1 MPSELIRKAKVSS
14 LAGLDATPSV
24 LPAEGV
30 CDHCGDSLAGLK
42 VVQRQVGAT
51 LRPFCCHGCAFIA
64 EQLFLAQAGARD
76 REALSAAL
84 APGSDAVSATAVAS
98 AAAQTRI
105 DVRGMVCSACGL
117 LIEYRLRRL
126 PGVVQAHVDFAAQ
139 RAFVAFDDKLLSRDE
154 VLREIR
160 RAGYET
166 GTAERDERHAARID
180 LLRVLIAWLMMM
192 QVMMLSV
199 PMYFATPGD
208 VAPDIE
214 QLLRLAS
221 LILTLPVVLFSAQPL
236 YRAAWSQLRIGSIGM
251 DVPVVIGLGAAFG
264 ASALS
269 TATASGHVY
278 FDSVTMF
285 VALVLGTRWLL
296 ARGLTAARGHIET
309 ARRQSMLS
317 AQRLVAFPS
326 SLATESVG
334 AERLRVG
341 DRVLVPPGETV
352 PADGVVVHGRSSCS
366 QAWLTG
372 ESTPIEKSA
381 GAPVLAG
388 SVNLDQPMV
397 VEVTRRGEAT
407 SLAALQR
414 LVDEAGRE
422 RPRVVEFANR
432 VAGYFLWA
440 VMVITVLTVVGW
452 WLVDSSQALP
462 NAIAV
467 LVATCPCALSLAA
480 PAAFSAATSALAQR
494 RVLLARTA
502 ALETLAEVDVLACDK
517 TGTLT
522 TGDPALLKQLLLRD
536 VDPER
541 MLAVAA
547 AMETMSTHPY
557 ARALLQ
563 AAQAMPV
570 TLPAVTEGRVEA
582 SAGIEATIGSQRYRL
597 GKIDFALPEKLSPQ
611 RSGVAAIVAQEGLST
626 ASYVVL
632 ADDAGAL
639 AVFAFGERLRDD
651 AAALVDAA
659 TDRYVEVVLLSGDR
673 REPVQ
678 AVARSLGIERALAH
692 QTPDSKRHW
701 VAGQQGA
708 GHRVAMLG
716 DGMNDAPV
724 IAQADVSIALAGGSM
739 LAQARAD
746 FIVLNSRLADVEFA
760 LAVAHRARRIVRQ
773 NLAWAFVY
781 NVVIIPLAA
790 FGYVSPAVAAAGMAL
805 SSLAVIA
812 NALRAKNVV
821 TGGAFSR

>member
-14 LAGLDATPSV
+14 LAGQDELSA
-24 LPAEGV
+24 PAAGGV
-30 CDHCGDSLAGLK
+30 CDHCGDTLAGLK
-42 VVQRQVGAT
+42 VVRRQLGAA
-51 LRPFCCHGCAFIA
+51 LRPYCCNGCAFIA

-76 REALSAAL
+76 REALNTSL
-84 APGSDAVSATAVAS
+84 APGEAPPVGHAT
-98 AAAQTRI
+98 AAAQARI
-105 DVRGMVCSACGL
+105 DVRGMVCAACGL
-117 LIEYRLRRL
+117 LIEHRLRRL
-126 PGVVQAHVDFAAQ
+126 PGVSQAQVDFATQ
-139 RAFVAFDDKLLSRDE
+139 RAFIAYDDKAVTRDE
-154 VLREIR
+154 LLAEVR

-166 GTAERDERHAARID
+166 GAAPARDAKRAARVD

-192 QVMMLSV
+192 QVMMLAV
-199 PMYFATPGD
+199 PLYFAAPGD

-214 QLLRLAS
+214 QLMRIAS
-221 LILTLPVVLFSAQPL
+221 LVLTLPVVLFSAQPL
-236 YRAAWSQLRIGSIGM
+236 LRAAWSQVRVGAIGM
-251 DVPVVIGLGAAFG
+251 DVPVVLGIGAAFV
-264 ASALS
+264 ASVFATL
-269 TATASGHVY
+269 TARGHVY

-296 ARGLTAARGHIET
+296 ARGLAAAREHT
-309 ARRQSMLS
+309 DSARRQALLT

-326 SLATESVG
+326 SLATEAIG
-334 AERLRVG
+334 ADRLRVG
-341 DRVLVPPGETV
+341 DRVLVPPGETI

-372 ESTPIEKSA
+372 ESTPIEKVS

-422 RPRVVEFANR
+422 RPRVVELANR
-432 VAGYFLWA
+432 VAVVFLWA
-440 VMVITVLTVVGW
+440 VLGITLLTVAGW
-452 WLVDSSQALP
+452 WIFDASQALP

-480 PAAFSAATSALAQR
+480 PAAFTAAQSALAQR

-502 ALETLAEVDVLACDK
+502 ALETLASIDVLACDK

-522 TGDPALLKQLLLRD
+522 TGDPALLKQLLLRHG
-536 VDPER
+536 DPER

-547 AMETMSTHPY
+547 ALETMSTHPY
-557 ARALLQ
+557 ARALLA
-563 AAQAMPV
+563 AAQQLPV
-570 TLPAVTEGRVEA
+570 VLPPVADGRVEA
-582 SAGIEATIGSQRYRL
+582 SAGIEGMVAGQRYRL
-597 GKIDFALPEKLSPQ
+597 GKIDFALPEKLATQ
-611 RSGVAAIVAQEGLST
+611 RVGVAAIVAREGLAA

-632 ADDAGAL
+632 ADEAGAL
-639 AVFAFGERLRDD
+639 AVFAFGERLRED

-659 TDRYVEVVLLSGDR
+659 GARGIETVLLSGDR

-678 AVARSLGIERALAH
+678 AVARALGIERALAH
-692 QTPDSKRHW
+692 QTPDSKRSW
-701 VAGQQGA
+701 VSGQQAA

-716 DGMNDAPV
+716 DGLNDAPV
-724 IAQADVSIALAGGSM
+724 IAQADVSIALAGGSS

-760 LAVAHRARRIVRQ
+760 LATAARARRIVRQ
-773 NLAWAFVY
+773 NLGWAFVY
-781 NVVIIPLAA
+781 NVIIIPLAA
-790 FGYVSPAVAAAGMAL
+790 FGYVSPPVAAAGMAA
-805 SSLAVIA
+805 SSLAVVA
-812 NALRAKNVV
+812 NALRARHVPV
-821 TGGAFSR
+821 GAARSR

>member
-14 LAGLDATPSV
+14 LAGTGAASLIPA
-24 LPAEGV
+24 AEGA

-42 VVQRQVGAT
+42 IVQRQIGAT
-51 LRPFCCHGCAFIA
+51 LRPFCCNGCAFIA

-76 REALSAAL
+76 REALNASL
-84 APGSDAVSATAVAS
+84 TPGADAAVATGPL
-98 AAAQTRI
+98 AAVAQTRI
-105 DVRGMVCSACGL
+105 EVRGMVCGACGL
-117 LIEYRLRRL
+117 LIEHRLRRL
-126 PGVVQAHVDFAAQ
+126 SGVSQAHVD
-139 RAFVAFDDKLLSRDE
+139 FVAFDDKLITRDDL
-154 VLREIR
+154 LREIR

-166 GTAERDERHAARID
+166 GSAVRDERRGARIE
-180 LLRVLIAWLMMM
+180 LLRVLIAGLMMM

-199 PMYFATPGD
+199 PLYFAAPGD
-208 VAPDIE
+208 VSPDIE
-214 QLLRLAS
+214 QLLRIAS
-221 LILTLPVVLFSAQPL
+221 LILTLPVMLFSAQPL
-236 YRAAWSQLRIGSIGM
+236 YRAAWSQLRVGSIGM
-251 DVPVVIGLGAAFG
+251 DVPVVIGIGAAFI
-264 ASALS
+264 ASAL
-269 TATASGHVY
+269 ATLMARGQVY

-285 VALVLGTRWLL
+285 VALILATRWLL
-296 ARGLTAARGHIET
+296 ARGLAAAREHIET
-309 ARRQSMLS
+309 ARRQSVLS

-326 SLATESVG
+326 SLATESLQ
-334 AERLRVG
+334 ADRLRVG

-372 ESTPIEKSA
+372 ESTPVEKSA

-440 VMVITVLTVVGW
+440 VLGITLLTVVGW
-452 WLVDSSQALP
+452 WIVDSSQALP

-480 PAAFSAATSALAQR
+480 PAAFSAAQSALAQR

-522 TGDPALLKQLLLRD
+522 TGNPALIKQLLLREA
-536 VDPER
+536 DPER
-541 MLAVAA
+541 LLAIAA

-563 AAQAMPV
+563 AAQSLPV
-570 TLPAVTEGRVEA
+570 ALPAIADGRVEA
-582 SAGIEATIGSQRYRL
+582 SAGIEATIEQQRYRL
-597 GKIDFALPEKLSPQ
+597 GKIDFALPEKLSSQ
-611 RSGVAAIVAQEGLST
+611 RGGVAGIVNQEGLAAS
-626 ASYVVL
+626 SYVVL
-632 ADDAGAL
+632 ADESGAL
-639 AVFAFGERLRDD
+639 AVFAFGERLRED
-651 AAALVDAA
+651 APDLVDAA
-659 TDRYVEVVLLSGDR
+659 VDRGIEVVLLSGDR

-678 AVARSLGIERALAH
+678 AVARSLGIQRALAH
-692 QTPDSKRHW
+692 QTPDSKRGW
-701 VAGQQGA
+701 VAGQQSA
-708 GHRVAMLG
+708 GHHVAMLG
-716 DGMNDAPV
+716 DGLNDAPV

-739 LAQARAD
+739 LAQTRAD
-746 FIVLNSRLADVEFA
+746 FIVLNSRLVDVQFA
-760 LAVAHRARRIVRQ
+760 LATAHRARRIVRQ
-773 NLAWAFVY
+773 NLAWAFIY

-790 FGYVSPAVAAAGMAL
+790 FGFVSPAIAAGGMAV
-805 SSLAVIA
+805 SSLAVIG
-812 NALRAKNVV
+812 NALRAKQVV
-821 TGGAFSR
+821 TGGARPR

>member
-1 MPSELIRKAKVSS
+1 MPSELIRKAKI
-14 LAGLDATPSV
+14 T
-24 LPAEGV
+24 AEANASTAGV
-30 CDHCGDSLAGLK
+30 CDHCGDALEGLK
-42 VVQRQVGAT
+42 VVRRQLGPT
-51 LRPFCCHGCAFIA
+51 LRPFCCNGCAFIA

-76 REALSAAL
+76 REALNASL
-84 APGSDAVSATAVAS
+84 APPETAVSPS
-98 AAAQTRI
+98 APAAQARI
-105 DVRGMVCSACGL
+105 EVRGMVCGACGM

-126 PGVVQAHVDFAAQ
+126 PGVARAHVDFASQ
-139 RAFVAFDDKLLSRDE
+139 RAFVAFDDKLVTRDE
-154 VLREIR
+154 LLREIR

-166 GTAERDERHAARID
+166 GSAARDERRTARVD

-192 QVMMLSV
+192 QVMMLAV
-199 PMYFATPGD
+199 PLYMAAPGE

-214 QLLRLAS
+214 QLMRIAS
-221 LILTLPVVLFSAQPL
+221 LILSVPVMLFSAQPL
-236 YRAAWSQLRIGSIGM
+236 YRAAWSQLRIGHVGM
-251 DVPVVIGLGAAFG
+251 EVPVVLGIVAAFA
-264 ASALS
+264 AS
-269 TATASGHVY
+269 TVATLTGRGHIY

-296 ARGLTAARGHIET
+296 ARGLAAARVHVEA
-309 ARRQSMLS
+309 ARRGSVLT

-326 SLATESVG
+326 SLATESLP
-334 AERLRVG
+334 AEKLRVG

-372 ESTPIEKSA
+372 ESTPVEKVA

-432 VAGYFLWA
+432 VAARFLW
-440 VMVITVLTVVGW
+440 VVLGITLLTVVGW
-452 WLVDSSQALP
+452 WFVDASQALP

-480 PAAFSAATSALAQR
+480 PAAFSAAQSALAQR

-522 TGDPALLKQLLLRD
+522 TGTPALLKQLLLRNG
-536 VDPER
+536 DPER
-541 MLAVAA
+541 MLALAA
-547 AMETMSTHPY
+547 ALETMSTHPY

-563 AAQAMPV
+563 AAQAAPV
-570 TLPAVTEGRVEA
+570 ALPAVSEGRVEA
-582 SAGIEATIGSQRYRL
+582 SAGIEGSIGNRRYRL
-597 GKIDFALPEKLSPQ
+597 GKIDFALPEKLAQQ
-611 RSGVAAIVAQEGLST
+611 RDGVMAVVGNEGLA
-626 ASYVVL
+626 ASSYIVL
-632 ADDAGAL
+632 ADEAGPL
-639 AVFAFGERLRDD
+639 AVFAFGERLRED
-651 AAALVDAA
+651 APALMDTAHALGVK
-659 TDRYVEVVLLSGDR
+659 VVLLSGDR

-678 AVARSLGIERALAH
+678 SVARALGIERALAH
-692 QTPDSKRHW
+692 QTPDSKRSW
-701 VAGQQGA
+701 VAGQQAA

-716 DGMNDAPV
+716 DGLNDAPV
-724 IAQADVSIALAGGSM
+724 IAQADVSMALAGGSM

-746 FIVLNSRLADVEFA
+746 FIVLNSRLADVQYAFA
-760 LAVAHRARRIVRQ
+760 CARRTRRIVRQ
-773 NLAWAFVY
+773 NLGWAFVY

-790 FGYVSPAVAAAGMAL
+790 FGFVSPAVAAAGMAA
-805 SSLAVIA
+805 SSLAVVG
-812 NALRAKNVV
+812 NALRARHVPMRSP
-821 TGGAFSR
+821 GG